1 MDVYFV
7 SLEVNLFIFI
17 RIKVMKLSLVC
28 IFVLKKKCLLEKDHS
43 HVNIII
49 YLIKQLLFQDA
60 QVATI
65 FFLGLFWGDLHIPC
79 IVDMEK

>member
-1 MDVYFV
+1 MYF
-7 SLEVNLFIFI
+7 EVNLFILI

-28 IFVLKKKCLLEKDHS
+28 IFVFEKKILVRKDHS
-43 HVNIII
+43 KVNVII

-65 FFLGLFWGDLHIPC
+65 FFLGFFWGGDLHIPC
-79 IVDMEK
+79 IVDIEK